1 MKAISLVRPKQVE
14 VIDVPE
20 PELGREDVLIDVG
33 WVGLCGSDLNAY
45 RGLSPMVTYPR
56 IPGHE
61 VSGVVSEVGE
71 DVPESIRP
79 GQRVTVSPYSHCGLC
94 TACRVGRTNCC
105 RYNQTLG
112 VQRDGALV
120 ERLAIHHSKV
130 FPGEH
135 LSGEELTL
143 VEPLGVGYHAA
154 NRGRVAET
162 DRVLVLGCGTVGLG
176 AVAASARKGA
186 EVIALDV
193 DDSKLDL
200 ARKLGAAHAV
210 NSTREDAAARI
221 AELTDGDGVDVAI
234 EAVGLPA
241 TYRLAVEAVAFAG
254 RVVCI
259 GYAKED
265 IAFETRL
272 FVSKELDILG
282 SRNSLRVFPAVIR
295 MLEQRAY
302 PFADL
307 ISRVVPFAEAG
318 RAFEEWSAAPAS
330 FTKILISSEVTR

>member
-14 VIDVPE
+14 IIDVPE
-20 PELGREDVLIDVG
+20 PEVGREDVLIAIG

-61 VSGVVSEVGE
+61 VSGVVAEVGE
-71 DVPESIRP
+71 NVPEGIRR
-79 GQRVTVSPYSHCGLC
+79 GLRVTVSPYSHCGLC
-94 TACRVGRTNCC
+94 TACRRGRTNCC

-120 ERLAIHHSKV
+120 ERMAIHHSKV
-130 FPGEH
+130 FAGEH
-135 LSGEELTL
+135 LSGEELAL

-176 AVAASARKGA
+176 AVAASASRGA
-186 EVIALDV
+186 DVIAVDV
-193 DDSKLDL
+193 DEAKLDL
-200 ARKLGAAHAV
+200 ARKLGAARTV
-210 NSTREDAAARI
+210 NSTQEAAAARI
-221 AELTDGDGVDVAI
+221 AELTDDGGVDVAI

-241 TYRLAVEAVAFAG
+241 TYRLAVDTVAYAG

-259 GYAKED
+259 GYARED
-265 IAFETRL
+265 IAFQTRL

-282 SRNSLRVFPAVIR
+282 SRNSLGVFPSVIR

-307 ISRVVPFAEAG
+307 ISRMVPFAEAG

-330 FTKILISSEVTR
+330 FTKILIGSEVTQ